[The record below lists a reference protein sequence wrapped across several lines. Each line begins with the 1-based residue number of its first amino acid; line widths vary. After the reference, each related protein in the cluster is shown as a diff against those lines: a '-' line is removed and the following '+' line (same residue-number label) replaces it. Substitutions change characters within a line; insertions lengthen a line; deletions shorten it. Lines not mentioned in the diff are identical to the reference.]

1 MTEAALIVLME
12 THLKEKVRC
21 QYIARQLNAKEG
33 PGGTV
38 RRTGTVQEL
47 HASILRV
54 ARAKFSEAHP
64 LSYPASAGMH
74 IPVYIVHIR
83 NCVSQGGPAFVCVGG
98 IVKHQGVAT

>member
-54 ARAKFSEAHP
+54 ARAKFSEARFVSE
-64 LSYPASAGMH
+64 LARLIKELPAPEVRDDAWPEGITEEKDGFSA
-74 IPVYIVHIR
+74 
-83 NCVSQGGPAFVCVGG
+83 CQ
-98 IVKHQGVAT
+98 